1 MHLHV
6 HVRLS
11 HNNAPIPTTTSTH
24 PLQAQRKGYS
34 PRLDDQVV
42 GIVEERTSET
52 YKVNVF
58 SGAPALL
65 NRLAFEGATKRNK
78 PEMKRGD
85 VVYVCLCVCVCVCV
99 PPSFPLPTH

>member
-1 MHLHV
+1 M
-6 HVRLS
+6 
-11 HNNAPIPTTTSTH
+11 
-24 PLQAQRKGYS
+24 
-34 PRLDDQVV
+34 V

-99 PPSFPLPTH
+99 FLPPSRCPYTNPLFPLLSLSPPPPPADTAVCPA